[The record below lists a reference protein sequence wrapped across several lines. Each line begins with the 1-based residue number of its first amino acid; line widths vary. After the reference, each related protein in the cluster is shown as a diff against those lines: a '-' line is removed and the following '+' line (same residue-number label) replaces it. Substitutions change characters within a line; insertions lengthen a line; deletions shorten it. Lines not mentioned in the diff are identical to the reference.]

1 MQFANRFDLPLVLSI
16 SDFYEDA
23 IPYLT
28 NTKLLEP
35 WAAFRQKVFNRQRI
49 DNAQITDVGLGITCN
64 DMQGNT
70 CFCFYKTR
78 QFITTFDSVNL
89 NADYLYVELFQYTCL
104 VKLGAEIKS

>member
-35 WAAFRQKVFNRQRI
+35 WAAFRQKARFRDI
-49 DNAQITDVGLGITCN
+49 
-64 DMQGNT
+64 
-70 CFCFYKTR
+70 
-78 QFITTFDSVNL
+78 
-89 NADYLYVELFQYTCL
+89 ADY
-104 VKLGAEIKS
+104 AI